1 MYQIIAVVADTRD
14 IHLAQKAQ
22 LQIYF
27 PLLQNPS
34 PGLNV
39 MVRSNTDPLT
49 LVRVL
54 QQRVWSIDKDQPLT
68 DVDSLTGVISSSV
81 AEPRFRAW
89 LLGAFAVAGLAL
101 TLTGIY
107 GVISYSVSQRVQ
119 EIGIRMALGAQSGD
133 VLGMVLKQGMGL
145 ALVGAILGLLGSLGL
160 MRLLS
165 SQLFGIKPT
174 DPVTFALSALLMIV
188 VAACASY
195 IPALRAAR
203 VDPMIALRNE

>member
-1 MYQIIAVVADTRD
+1 SQSLAKRLFPRENSVGKALKLGKKADDMYQIVGVVADTRD
-14 IHLAQKAQ
+14 VHLAQKDQ

-49 LVRVL
+49 LVKVL

-89 LLGAFAVAGLAL
+89 LLGAFAVAGLVL

-133 VLGMVLKQGMGL
+133 VLGM
-145 ALVGAILGLLGSLGL
+145 
-160 MRLLS
+160 
-165 SQLFGIKPT
+165 
-174 DPVTFALSALLMIV
+174 
-188 VAACASY
+188 
-195 IPALRAAR
+195 
-203 VDPMIALRNE
+203 